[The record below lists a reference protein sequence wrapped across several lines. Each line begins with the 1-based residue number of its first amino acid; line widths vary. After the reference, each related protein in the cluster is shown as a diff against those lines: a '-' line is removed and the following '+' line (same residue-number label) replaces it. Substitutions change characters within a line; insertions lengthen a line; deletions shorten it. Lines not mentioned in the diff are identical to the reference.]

1 MESDDNLPVFNLCPK
16 DFPRRIELELSE
28 KSLEQVNL
36 IVLSSGRSL
45 SEVVTDILSKTLY
58 Q

>member
-1 MESDDNLPVFNLCPK
+1 MESDDNLPAFNLCPK

-36 IVLSSGRSL
+36 IALSSGRSL

>member
-1 MESDDNLPVFNLCPK
+1 MDSDDNLPVFNLYPK
-16 DFPRRIELELSE
+16 DFPRRIELEFSG

-36 IVLSSGRSL
+36 IALSTGRSL